1 MQQDKASLKIENAEY
16 IVTVDERRRI
26 VRNGTILVEGST
38 ISQVGKADELASVPA
53 EHVIDARN
61 MVVTPGFT
69 NGHMHVSYAHATRG
83 VFPDDLATA
92 EYLRTVF
99 VLQQTM
105 SEEEEYLTSLLGI
118 TELLKYGVTTF
129 MDPGTTTHL
138 DACMEAYR
146 ESGCRIIVGRSVNDS
161 GDVAGVPP
169 TSTDGALAAT
179 EEAIRRYDGALDGRV
194 SAWAMPFSQET
205 CSVELLQ
212 ALKGMADAHGTGLT
226 MHQANTKAAV
236 EAHKADHGLFPVEC
250 LERDGILGPNVLL
263 AHLAYAVESEIDAL
277 ARTDT
282 RVVLCPTAALKQ
294 GTGLA
299 LHGVLPDL
307 LDRGVCVGLGTDA
320 GNNANLTETM
330 RSMYLVAI
338 VFKDGRRTTGVLPA
352 EQALEMATIDG
363 ARALGLDGEVG
374 SIEAGKKADI
384 VLFDTRRP
392 EWRTLFNP
400 VNNLVYSAD
409 GRSVHTVIVDGRVV
423 VRDHTPT
430 FVDEWELIQEVQPVG
445 EDMMRRT
452 GVSFDSRW
460 PVV

>member
-1 MQQDKASLKIENAEY
+1 MQKSNASLKIENADY
-16 IVTVDERRRI
+16 VVTVDSDRRI
-26 VRNGTILVEGST
+26 VRGGTIIVEGST
-38 ISQVGKADELASVPA
+38 IAQVGKADELASAPA
-53 EHVIDARN
+53 DEVIDARH

-69 NGHMHVSYAHATRG
+69 NSHMHVSYAHATRG
-83 VFPDDLATA
+83 IFPDDLATA

-146 ESGCRIIVGRSVNDS
+146 ESGCRIIVGRSVNDA
-161 GDVAGVPP
+161 GDVAGVGP
-169 TSTDGALAAT
+169 TSTDDALSAT
-179 EEAIRRYDGALDGRV
+179 EDAIRQYDGALDGRV
-194 SAWAMPFSQET
+194 RAWAMPFSPET

-212 ALKGMADAHGTGLT
+212 ALKGMADVHGTGLT
-226 MHQANTKAAV
+226 LHQPNSKVLV
-236 EAHKADHGLFPVEC
+236 EAHKAEHGLYPVER
-250 LERDGILGPNVLL
+250 LDRDGVLGPNVLL
-263 AHLAYAVESEIDAL
+263 AHLAYAVDTEIDAL

-282 RVVLCPTAALKQ
+282 KVALCPTAALKQ

-299 LHGVLPDL
+299 LHGVLPEL
-307 LDRGVCVGLGTDA
+307 LDRSICVGLGTDA

-363 ARALGLDGEVG
+363 ARALGLDDEIG
-374 SIEAGKKADI
+374 SIEEGKKADM

-409 GRSVHTVIVDGRVV
+409 GRSVHTVLVDGKVV

-430 FVDEWELIQEVQPVG
+430 FVDEWDLIQKVQPIG
-445 EDMMRRT
+445 EDMMRGT